1 MDNRLASAIV
11 SQAERIG
18 ANPAD
23 LATVISYETGGTF
36 DPWKKGPVT
45 QWGEHRGLIQMG
57 EPQRQKYN
65 YHKGMP
71 IEDAVRAAAD
81 YLVDAGFKRGMG
93 LLEMYSAINAGGI
106 GEKYYG
112 RSDANNGGAPGTVR
126 DKVQYQ
132 MASHKQKAV
141 ALLNGEFTPTETNY
155 YSETDTRGP
164 EITTGPN
171 DVVMAP
177 TPHTY
182 VEQNAN
188 PQPEA
193 YSFLG
198 GVGANFQSFGV
209 TSHLTRWMQESGTDP
224 YFTIGDERGKHLTK
238 TYPQQYHDL
247 LLSSGSE
254 FNLRERERWVQ
265 EDLVRQARMGQS
277 GTAANLA
284 RGLVAGA
291 IDPVNLGVG
300 LLTGGTGSAVLGAGR
315 GASILYGAASGAAIN
330 AAIDYGSGELTDNPY
345 ADPLVAGAFGAVF
358 GAFGGALAGNRGS
371 SFEAH
376 AAYDTAANV
385 RRGIVPPEA
394 APETPVGAI
403 QLSGSGGAARNPLT
417 RDSLIGLDRGS
428 AIEMSD
434 ESVPKGF
441 GGWFRKGDVTGQMTT
456 AKNPFTRL
464 IGANL
469 FEETAGF
476 TDHSVVPDSVNSR
489 FTTAHRKA
497 EGNFNAAYL
506 PAKNEFIKE
515 AGLSRLNLTGQAQLE
530 RDFNRAV
537 ADYIWDRAPS
547 PDANPHVVKAATA
560 FRKSMGDFARDM
572 EEAGLWKGGPD
583 ANYVPL
589 VADHN
594 YIAHI
599 DQLVHHE
606 VMEKFFKE
614 AIKDHAG
621 ARISDDLAGRMAKGY
636 WANIRKAGYGI
647 EDSMSKALHLE
658 DREGFKKAFQE
669 ALEDQG
675 VLSNKELEEVFDLLS
690 GMMDQAKK
698 TEGDSSKGVG
708 YLKRRTLMNH
718 DYKATIQDREGNLIE
733 LRPRDLFEQDA
744 ELLFRRYARSMSGR
758 IAFAKTK
765 IFNPETG
772 ELIVDGIRS
781 ESDLDKLKQS
791 LKESYRLM
799 PGTRA
804 EKEAELRNALEN
816 IDFGWAKI
824 NGIPIYGQEKGYAQ
838 WARRL
843 KATQF
848 IRLMSNMGL
857 NQIQET
863 WKIVS
868 LTGFRASLSQIPSI
882 RDMGRAVSSGKLS
895 KDKLLNEL
903 ADMTGIGMDNL
914 WNRYDLRLN
923 DDRLGAQSGGRITQV
938 VDNVLDAGQRL
949 TANVSFMRQIQDYQQ
964 RWAMK
969 AITQQIAHM
978 ARKTRNADGSF
989 DYSKLKPRDRDRMAS
1004 IGLGEAD
1011 AKSLFRDL
1019 LEHSEF
1025 DGNKIVG
1032 INTMKWDP
1040 ATVSKYRVFLNRY
1053 TDRLV
1058 QQNDFGALSKFMS
1071 NPVASMF
1078 IQFRSFVFGA
1088 WAKSTLWSLN
1098 HGAFT
1103 DPKMMVLLLGELAAG
1118 TATYAVRQSGQA
1130 VTEDGW
1136 EKYWEETMQPAN
1148 LLKNGFARTATA
1160 SVVPMFLDSV
1170 LMATPLGPQ
1179 FGQARASG
1187 SATDAWFGSPLTDQ
1201 VDSAMKFTKGAI
1213 KATWEGEDLT
1223 QSQIRQG
1230 IRAFAP
1236 LGNWVPFTAALGA
1249 LIEDRP
1255 EK

>member
-11 SQAERIG
+11 REAERIG

-23 LATVISYETGGTF
+23 LATVMSYETGGTF
-36 DPWKKGPVT
+36 DPWKQGPT
-45 QWGEHRGLIQMG
+45 TKWGQHIGLIQMG
-57 EPQRQKYN
+57 QPQREKYN
-65 YHKGMP
+65 YYKGMP
-71 IEDAVRAAAD
+71 IEDAVRVSAD
-81 YLVDAGFKRGMG
+81 YLVDAGFKPGMG

-106 GEKYYG
+106 GEQYYG
-112 RSDANNGGAPGTVR
+112 RSDAGAGGAPGTVR

-132 MASHKQKAV
+132 MGSHKQKAV
-141 ALLNGEFTPTETNY
+141 ALLNGEFTPTETTY
-155 YSETDTRGP
+155 YTSADTRGP
-164 EITTGPN
+164 EIQTTAN

-177 TPHTY
+177 QPKTY

-188 PQPEA
+188 PEPEP
-193 YSFLG
+193 YSFLE
-198 GVGANFQSFGV
+198 GVGANYESFGI
-209 TSHLTRWMQESGTDP
+209 TSHLTRWMGESGTDP
-224 YFTIGDERGKHLTK
+224 YFTIGDERGTHLTK
-238 TYPQQYHDL
+238 QYPSQYHDF

-254 FNLRERERWVQ
+254 FNLRSREQWVR
-265 EDLVRQARMGQS
+265 EDLVRQARMGVS
-277 GTAANLA
+277 GTAANISQ
-284 RGLVAGA
+284 GLVAGA
-291 IDPVNLGVG
+291 IDPVSVAVGVGTGGMGGAALGVG
-300 LLTGGTGSAVLGAGR
+300 RVGR
-315 GASILYGAASGAAIN
+315 ALYGAVSGAAVN
-330 AAIDYGSGELTDNPY
+330 AALDFASGEVTDNPY
-345 ADPLVAGAFGAVF
+345 ADPVTAGTFGAVF
-358 GAFGGALAGNRGS
+358 GAFGGALAANRGS

-376 AAYDTAANV
+376 AAYDTAASV
-385 RRGIVPPEA
+385 RRGIKPPDV
-394 APETPVGAI
+394 APEGGSI
-403 QLSGSGGAARNPLT
+403 QLSGSGGAARNPEM
-417 RDSLIGLDRGS
+417 RDSLIGLDRGLS
-428 AIEMSD
+428 IEMSD

-464 IGANL
+464 IGAHF

-489 FTTAHRKA
+489 FTAAHRKA
-497 EGNFNAAYL
+497 EGNFNASYL
-506 PAKNEFIKE
+506 PAKNAFIKE
-515 AGLSRLNLTGQAQLE
+515 AGLSRLNLTGQAKLE
-530 RDFNRAV
+530 RDFNRMV
-537 ADYIWDRAPS
+537 ADYIWDPAPS
-547 PDANPHVVKAATA
+547 PDSNPHVVKAAGA
-560 FRKSMGDFARDM
+560 FRKSMADFARDM

-594 YIAHI
+594 VIAHV
-599 DQLVHHE
+599 DQMVHHE
-606 VMEKFFKE
+606 VMEKFFKD
-614 AIKDHAG
+614 AIKDHGG
-621 ARISDDLAGRMAKGY
+621 ARISDDLAARMAKGY

-647 EDSMSKALHLE
+647 EDAMSKSLHLE
-658 DREGFKKAFQE
+658 DRDGFKKAFQE
-669 ALEDQG
+669 ALEDQAN
-675 VLSNKELEEVFDLLS
+675 LTNKELDEVFDILS
-690 GMMDQAKK
+690 GLMDTAKK

-718 DYKATIQDREGNLIE
+718 SYKATIQTRDGKLIE

-744 ELLFRRYARSMSGR
+744 ELLFRRYSRSMSGR

-781 ESDLDKLKQS
+781 TSDLDKLKQS

-799 PGTRA
+799 PGNLA
-804 EKEAELRNALEN
+804 DKEGELKNALEN

-824 NGIPIYGQEKGYAQ
+824 NGIPVYGSEKAHAQ
-838 WARRL
+838 WARRV
-843 KATQF
+843 KSMQF

-857 NQIQET
+857 NQVQET

-868 LTGFRASLSQIPSI
+868 LTGFRAAMSQIPAI
-882 RDMGRAVSSGKLS
+882 REMNRAVSTGKLG

-903 ADMTGIGMDNL
+903 SDMTGIGMDNL
-914 WNRYDLRLN
+914 WNRYDLRLD
-923 DDRLGAQSGGRITQV
+923 DDRLGAQTGGRLTQV

-949 TANVSFMRQIQDYQQ
+949 TANVSFMRQIHDYQQ

-969 AITQQIAHM
+969 AITQQIADM

-1004 IGLGEAD
+1004 IGLGEDD
-1011 AKSLFRDL
+1011 AKKLFKDL
-1019 LEHSEF
+1019 IDHSEF

-1032 INTMKWDP
+1032 VNTMKWDP
-1040 ATVSKYRVFLNRY
+1040 SNVSKYRVFLNRY

-1058 QQNDFGALSKFMS
+1058 QQNDFGALSKWMS

-1088 WAKSTLWSLN
+1088 WAKSTLWTLN

-1118 TATYAVRQSGQA
+1118 TATFAVRQSGTA
-1130 VTEDGW
+1130 ITEDGW

-1160 SVVPMFLDSV
+1160 SVVPMFLDTI
-1170 LMATPLGPQ
+1170 LMSTPLGPQ

-1187 SATDAWFGSPLTDQ
+1187 SATDAWLGSPVADQ
-1201 VDSAMKFTKGAI
+1201 IDSAMQFSRGAMRSV
-1213 KATWEGEDLT
+1213 WEGEDMT
-1223 QSQIRQG
+1223 QQQIKAG

-1255 EK
+1255 ER

>member
-1 MDNRLASAIV
+1 
-11 SQAERIG
+11 
-18 ANPAD
+18 
-23 LATVISYETGGTF
+23 
-36 DPWKKGPVT
+36 
-45 QWGEHRGLIQMG
+45 
-57 EPQRQKYN
+57 
-65 YHKGMP
+65 
-71 IEDAVRAAAD
+71 
-81 YLVDAGFKRGMG
+81 
-93 LLEMYSAINAGGI
+93 
-106 GEKYYG
+106 
-112 RSDANNGGAPGTVR
+112 
-126 DKVQYQ
+126 
-132 MASHKQKAV
+132 
-141 ALLNGEFTPTETNY
+141 
-155 YSETDTRGP
+155 
-164 EITTGPN
+164 
-171 DVVMAP
+171 
-177 TPHTY
+177 
-182 VEQNAN
+182 
-188 PQPEA
+188 
-193 YSFLG
+193 
-198 GVGANFQSFGV
+198 
-209 TSHLTRWMQESGTDP
+209 
-224 YFTIGDERGKHLTK
+224 
-238 TYPQQYHDL
+238 
-247 LLSSGSE
+247 
-254 FNLRERERWVQ
+254 
-265 EDLVRQARMGQS
+265 
-277 GTAANLA
+277 
-284 RGLVAGA
+284 
-291 IDPVNLGVG
+291 
-300 LLTGGTGSAVLGAGR
+300 
-315 GASILYGAASGAAIN
+315 
-330 AAIDYGSGELTDNPY
+330 
-345 ADPLVAGAFGAVF
+345 
-358 GAFGGALAGNRGS
+358 
-371 SFEAH
+371 
-376 AAYDTAANV
+376 
-385 RRGIVPPEA
+385 
-394 APETPVGAI
+394 
-403 QLSGSGGAARNPLT
+403 
-417 RDSLIGLDRGS
+417 
-428 AIEMSD
+428 
-434 ESVPKGF
+434 
-441 GGWFRKGDVTGQMTT
+441 
-456 AKNPFTRL
+456 
-464 IGANL
+464 
-469 FEETAGF
+469 
-476 TDHSVVPDSVNSR
+476 
-489 FTTAHRKA
+489 
-497 EGNFNAAYL
+497 
-506 PAKNEFIKE
+506 
-515 AGLSRLNLTGQAQLE
+515 
-530 RDFNRAV
+530 
-537 ADYIWDRAPS
+537 
-547 PDANPHVVKAATA
+547 
-560 FRKSMGDFARDM
+560 
-572 EEAGLWKGGPD
+572 
-583 ANYVPL
+583 
-589 VADHN
+589 
-594 YIAHI
+594 
-599 DQLVHHE
+599 
-606 VMEKFFKE
+606 
-614 AIKDHAG
+614 
-621 ARISDDLAGRMAKGY
+621 
-636 WANIRKAGYGI
+636 
-647 EDSMSKALHLE
+647 MSKALHLE

-804 EKEAELRNALEN
+804 DKEAELRNALEN

-868 LTGFRASLSQIPSI
+868 LTGFRASLSQIPAI

-1011 AKSLFRDL
+1011 AKNLFRDL

-1058 QQNDFGALSKFMS
+1058 QQNDYGALSKWMS
-1071 NPVASMF
+1071 RPIASMF
-1078 IQFRSFVFGA
+1078 VQFRTFVFGA
-1088 WAKSTLWSLN
+1088 WAKSSLWSLN
-1098 HGAFT
+1098 HGALT
-1103 DPKMMVLLLGELAAG
+1103 DPKMLVLLIGELAAG

-1136 EKYWEETMQPAN
+1136 RKYWKETMDPAN

-1187 SATDAWFGSPLTDQ
+1187 SATDVFVGTPAKDQ
-1201 VDSAMKFTKGAI
+1201 WDSAVGFTRGAAKSI
-1213 KATWEGEDLT
+1213 WAGEDMT
-1223 QSQIRQG
+1223 QNQIRQG
-1230 IRAFAP
+1230 IRAFMP
-1236 LGNWVPFTAALGA
+1236 LGNWIPLTAALGA
-1249 LIEDRP
+1249 LIEDMP
-1255 EK
+1255 E